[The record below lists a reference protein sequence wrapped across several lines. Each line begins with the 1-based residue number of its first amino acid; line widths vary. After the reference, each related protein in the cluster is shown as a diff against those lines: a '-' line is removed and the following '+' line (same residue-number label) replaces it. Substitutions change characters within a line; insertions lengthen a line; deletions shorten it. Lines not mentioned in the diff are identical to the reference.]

1 MENQLVKELL
11 LGLMETSMWG
21 NSRMGKNMVK
31 GHTLNLREGSMKEN
45 GRMEK
50 DGTEHS
56 MTKKE
61 KSLESL

>member
-1 MENQLVKELL
+1 MGNQLVKELL
-11 LGLMETSMWG
+11 LGLMETSMKG

-31 GHTLNLREGSMKEN
+31 GHTLKLREGSMKEN

>member
-1 MENQLVKELL
+1 MSKKKDVIF
-11 LGLMETSMWG
+11 TSPVGESMKG
-21 NSRMGKNMVK
+21 NTRMGKNMVK